1 MSEQAV
7 CKKCGDKHRV
17 EQFKHHFFYYYCPVV
32 KRVLVLSDE
41 CQIKEPEVSDEHD
54 NAGD

>member
-17 EQFKHHFFYYYCPVV
+17 EQFKHHFFYYYCPNV

-41 CQIKEPEVSDEHD
+41 CQIQEPEKHHEHD
-54 NAGD
+54 STGD